1 MKGVNMK
8 KCFVIQPFDSDR
20 FDKRFNETYAPAIE
34 EAGLKPYRV
43 DKDTSVIIPIDEIH
57 NEIK

>member
-1 MKGVNMK
+1 MK